1 MKDIILSGIQAS
13 GKGTQSRLLL
23 EHFGNQL
30 KYFETGG
37 ILRSLQCSDNS
48 IGNYLKELTK
58 KGLLV
63 NDEVVSG
70 LFGVFMATLEENDFI
85 LGDGC
90 LRKIGQT
97 QQIIEKLRAKKR
109 DFIVINFEITEDEVY
124 KRLSSRKICEKC
136 GKSFSSTLDGDFAMC
151 NLCGWTLIR
160 RNDDENLESIKN
172 RITAFNQ
179 DTLPCIEW
187 LRKEGVLVDIDAM
200 KDPQTIFQEILHLVG
215 SN

>member
-63 NDEVVSG
+63 NDEVVS
-70 LFGVFMATLEENDFI
+70 
-85 LGDGC
+85 
-90 LRKIGQT
+90 
-97 QQIIEKLRAKKR
+97 
-109 DFIVINFEITEDEVY
+109 
-124 KRLSSRKICEKC
+124 
-136 GKSFSSTLDGDFAMC
+136 
-151 NLCGWTLIR
+151 
-160 RNDDENLESIKN
+160 
-172 RITAFNQ
+172 
-179 DTLPCIEW
+179 
-187 LRKEGVLVDIDAM
+187 
-200 KDPQTIFQEILHLVG
+200 
-215 SN
+215 